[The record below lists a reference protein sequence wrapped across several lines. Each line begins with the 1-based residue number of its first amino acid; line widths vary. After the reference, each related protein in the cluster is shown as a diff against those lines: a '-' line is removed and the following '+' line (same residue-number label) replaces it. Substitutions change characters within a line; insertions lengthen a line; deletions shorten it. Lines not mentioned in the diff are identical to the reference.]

1 MLDFTTINRTID
13 LPHNLN
19 FNVGFE
25 PTRLD
30 DQKYAI
36 NQTTGEPI
44 AIVGSGFRCAT
55 HSDFFDGV
63 WTQIIENMDPED
75 VDGAEV
81 RFKSGRNGGFGM
93 MDVQFPSINTTIQT
107 DSGHETSIRQRIIAL
122 HGVDGKTSNVS
133 LFGNIDMF
141 CLNGQVSGEHA
152 KIRRKNTSGF
162 SLTNFISELRRAK
175 NDFYLESERL
185 KVFAGTSL
193 KTVNV
198 QQLLEDMIPSVQK
211 SKKMYELYE
220 QEAAV
225 RGHNK
230 FSLMSAFTN
239 YASHSLG
246 NGFELRNT
254 SNRAET
260 EAVTMMG
267 RENEVN
273 KWMSDD
279 RFLLAA

>member
-1 MLDFTTINRTID
+1 
-13 LPHNLN
+13 
-19 FNVGFE
+19 
-25 PTRLD
+25 
-30 DQKYAI
+30 
-36 NQTTGEPI
+36 
-44 AIVGSGFRCAT
+44 
-55 HSDFFDGV
+55 
-63 WTQIIENMDPED
+63 
-75 VDGAEV
+75 
-81 RFKSGRNGGFGM
+81 M